1 MPWLF
6 VFIQRE
12 FDMSATI
19 DMSEF
24 SLGNFEKKKLLKACN
39 HLQLFSQLS
48 SMFEELPC
56 SNEKALSNCIDD
68 ELNER
73 LCADEFYDEL
83 QFDLMQE
90 DYDLECEQ
98 ESDEEMFEAFE
109 SGKCDYDYQ
118 LSDEDITMAA
128 LGSDYSITQ
137 LNTEP
142 APLVVTTEPLVDE
155 IVVHRN
161 AHTTQY
167 FLNSAFHLFNYLKS
181 ICSMEGKHQSEA
193 LNAFLAHNHMA
204 LDHLHQLSLAK
215 KSSYERYREEMLKIV
230 TLKDIGSSLFD
241 ITYNMRHIPSY
252 ALPKVQEQVPSSKQ
266 ITLFNTVRVINTNEE
281 PIKRLHYNKVN
292 KLHTSS
298 DCLILDTIHKTNYK
312 LNKMLVFLKQLSPAT
327 TIFHTNIVYDFCS
340 YDFDKQFNSSLSKFI
355 NVMLKPFAMGKHKEN
370 LTPICDLIEK
380 VNPPA
385 FSDPRVKPLYL

>member
-1 MPWLF
+1 
-6 VFIQRE
+6 
-12 FDMSATI
+12 MSATI

-98 ESDEEMFEAFE
+98 DCDEEMFEAFE

-193 LNAFLAHNHMA
+193 LNTFLAHNHMA

>member
-1 MPWLF
+1 
-6 VFIQRE
+6 
-12 FDMSATI
+12 MSATI

-90 DYDLECEQ
+90 DYELECEQ
-98 ESDEEMFEAFE
+98 DCDEEMFEAFE

-193 LNAFLAHNHMA
+193 LNTFLAHNHMA

-355 NVMLKPFAMGKHKEN
+355 NVMLKPFAIGKHKEN
-370 LTPICDLIEK
+370 LTQICDLIEK

>member
-1 MPWLF
+1 
-6 VFIQRE
+6 
-12 FDMSATI
+12 MSATI

-98 ESDEEMFEAFE
+98 DCDEEMFEAFE

-193 LNAFLAHNHMA
+193 LNTFLAHNHMA

-292 KLHTSS
+292 KLHISS

>member
-1 MPWLF
+1 
-6 VFIQRE
+6 
-12 FDMSATI
+12 MSATI

-181 ICSMEGKHQSEA
+181 ICSMEDKHQSET
-193 LNAFLAHNHMA
+193 LNAFLAHNHVA

-312 LNKMLVFLKQLSPAT
+312 LNKMLVFLKQLSPAA

>member
-1 MPWLF
+1 
-6 VFIQRE
+6 
-12 FDMSATI
+12 MSATI

-181 ICSMEGKHQSEA
+181 ICSMESKHQSET

>member
-1 MPWLF
+1 
-6 VFIQRE
+6 
-12 FDMSATI
+12 MSATI

-90 DYDLECEQ
+90 DYELECEQ
-98 ESDEEMFEAFE
+98 DCDEEMFEAFE

-181 ICSMEGKHQSEA
+181 ICSMEDKHQSET

-370 LTPICDLIEK
+370 LTQICDLIEK

>member
-1 MPWLF
+1 
-6 VFIQRE
+6 
-12 FDMSATI
+12 MSATI

-90 DYDLECEQ
+90 DYELECEQ
-98 ESDEEMFEAFE
+98 DCDEEMFEAFE

-181 ICSMEGKHQSEA
+181 ICSMEDKHQSET

-355 NVMLKPFAMGKHKEN
+355 NVMLKPFAIGKHKEN
-370 LTPICDLIEK
+370 LTQICDLIEK

>member
-1 MPWLF
+1 
-6 VFIQRE
+6 
-12 FDMSATI
+12 MSATI

-73 LCADEFYDEL
+73 LSADEFYDDL

-90 DYDLECEQ
+90 DYELDCEQ
-98 ESDEEMFEAFE
+98 DCDEEMFESFE

-181 ICSMEGKHQSEA
+181 ICSMEGKHQSET

-298 DCLILDTIHKTNYK
+298 DRLILDTIHKTNYK
-312 LNKMLVFLKQLSPAT
+312 LNKMLVFLKQLSPAA

-355 NVMLKPFAMGKHKEN
+355 NVMLKPFAIGKHKEN
-370 LTPICDLIEK
+370 LNQICDLIEK

>member
-1 MPWLF
+1 
-6 VFIQRE
+6 
-12 FDMSATI
+12 MSATI

-90 DYDLECEQ
+90 DYELECEQ
-98 ESDEEMFEAFE
+98 DCDEEMFEAFE

-181 ICSMEGKHQSEA
+181 ICSMEDKHQSET
-193 LNAFLAHNHMA
+193 LNAFLAHNHVA

-312 LNKMLVFLKQLSPAT
+312 LNKMLVFLKQLSPAA

-370 LTPICDLIEK
+370 LTQICDLIEK

>member
-1 MPWLF
+1 
-6 VFIQRE
+6 
-12 FDMSATI
+12 MSATI

-73 LCADEFYDEL
+73 LSADEFYDDL

-90 DYDLECEQ
+90 DYELECEQ
-98 ESDEEMFEAFE
+98 ESDEEMFESFE

-181 ICSMEGKHQSEA
+181 ICSMEGKHQSET

-312 LNKMLVFLKQLSPAT
+312 LNKMLVFLKQLSPAA

-355 NVMLKPFAMGKHKEN
+355 NVMLKPFAIGKHKEN
-370 LTPICDLIEK
+370 LNQICDLIEK

>member
-1 MPWLF
+1 
-6 VFIQRE
+6 
-12 FDMSATI
+12 MSATI

-90 DYDLECEQ
+90 DYELECEQ
-98 ESDEEMFEAFE
+98 DCDEEMFEAFE

-181 ICSMEGKHQSEA
+181 ICSMEDKHQSET
-193 LNAFLAHNHMA
+193 LNAFLAHNHVA

-312 LNKMLVFLKQLSPAT
+312 LNKMLVFLKQLSPAA

>member
-1 MPWLF
+1 
-6 VFIQRE
+6 
-12 FDMSATI
+12 MSATI

-73 LCADEFYDEL
+73 LSADEFYDDL

-90 DYDLECEQ
+90 DYELECEQ
-98 ESDEEMFEAFE
+98 ESDEEMFESFE

-181 ICSMEGKHQSEA
+181 ICSMEGKHQSET

-312 LNKMLVFLKQLSPAT
+312 LNKMLVFLKQLSPAA

-340 YDFDKQFNSSLSKFI
+340 FDFDKQFNSSLSKFI
-355 NVMLKPFAMGKHKEN
+355 NVMLKPFAIGKHKEN
-370 LTPICDLIEK
+370 LTQICDLIEK

>member
-1 MPWLF
+1 
-6 VFIQRE
+6 
-12 FDMSATI
+12 MSATI

-90 DYDLECEQ
+90 DYELECEQ
-98 ESDEEMFEAFE
+98 DCDEEMFEAFE

-193 LNAFLAHNHMA
+193 LNTFLAHNHMA

>member
-1 MPWLF
+1 
-6 VFIQRE
+6 
-12 FDMSATI
+12 MSATI

-90 DYDLECEQ
+90 DYELECEQ
-98 ESDEEMFEAFE
+98 DCDEEMFEAFE

-181 ICSMEGKHQSEA
+181 ICSMEDKHQSET
-193 LNAFLAHNHMA
+193 LNAFLAHNHVA

-355 NVMLKPFAMGKHKEN
+355 NVMLKPFAIGKHKEN
-370 LTPICDLIEK
+370 LTQICDLIEK

>member
-1 MPWLF
+1 
-6 VFIQRE
+6 
-12 FDMSATI
+12 
-19 DMSEF
+19 
-24 SLGNFEKKKLLKACN
+24 
-39 HLQLFSQLS
+39 
-48 SMFEELPC
+48 
-56 SNEKALSNCIDD
+56 
-68 ELNER
+68 
-73 LCADEFYDEL
+73 
-83 QFDLMQE
+83 
-90 DYDLECEQ
+90 
-98 ESDEEMFEAFE
+98 
-109 SGKCDYDYQ
+109 
-118 LSDEDITMAA
+118 
-128 LGSDYSITQ
+128 
-137 LNTEP
+137 
-142 APLVVTTEPLVDE
+142 
-155 IVVHRN
+155 
-161 AHTTQY
+161 
-167 FLNSAFHLFNYLKS
+167 
-181 ICSMEGKHQSEA
+181 MEGKHQSET

-312 LNKMLVFLKQLSPAT
+312 LNKMLVFLKQLSPAA

-340 YDFDKQFNSSLSKFI
+340 FDFDKQFNSSLSKFI
-355 NVMLKPFAMGKHKEN
+355 NVMLKPFAIGKHKEN
-370 LTPICDLIEK
+370 LTQICDLIEK

>member
-1 MPWLF
+1 
-6 VFIQRE
+6 
-12 FDMSATI
+12 MSATI

-181 ICSMEGKHQSEA
+181 ICSMEDKHQSET
-193 LNAFLAHNHMA
+193 LNAFLAHNHVA

-355 NVMLKPFAMGKHKEN
+355 NVMLKPFAIGKHKEN
-370 LTPICDLIEK
+370 LTQICDLIEK

>member
-1 MPWLF
+1 
-6 VFIQRE
+6 
-12 FDMSATI
+12 MSATI

-73 LCADEFYDEL
+73 LSADEFYDEL

-90 DYDLECEQ
+90 DYELECEP

-109 SGKCDYDYQ
+109 SSKFDYDYQ

-161 AHTTQY
+161 SNTTQY
-167 FLNSAFHLFNYLKS
+167 FLNSAYHLFNYLKS
-181 ICSMEGKHQSEA
+181 ICSMEGKSQSET
-193 LNAFLAHNHMA
+193 LNAFLSHNHVA
-204 LDHLHQLSLAK
+204 LDHLQQLSLAK
-215 KSSYERYREEMLKIV
+215 KSSYERYREEMLKVV

-266 ITLFNTVRVINTNEE
+266 ITLFNTVRAINTNEE

-340 YDFDKQFNSSLSKFI
+340 FDFDKQFNSSLSKFI
-355 NVMLKPFAMGKHKEN
+355 NVMLKPFAIGKHKEN
-370 LTPICDLIEK
+370 LNQICDLIEK

>member
-1 MPWLF
+1 
-6 VFIQRE
+6 
-12 FDMSATI
+12 MSATI

-90 DYDLECEQ
+90 DYELECEQ
-98 ESDEEMFEAFE
+98 DCDEEMFEAFE

-181 ICSMEGKHQSEA
+181 ICSMEGKHQSET

-312 LNKMLVFLKQLSPAT
+312 LNKMLVFLKQLSPAA

>member
-1 MPWLF
+1 
-6 VFIQRE
+6 
-12 FDMSATI
+12 MSATI

-73 LCADEFYDEL
+73 ISADDFYDEL

-90 DYDLECEQ
+90 NYELECEQ
-98 ESDEEMFEAFE
+98 DCDEEMFEAFE

-181 ICSMEGKHQSEA
+181 ICSMEGKHQSET
-193 LNAFLAHNHMA
+193 LNDFLAHNHMA

-281 PIKRLHYNKVN
+281 SIKRLHYNKVN

-340 YDFDKQFNSSLSKFI
+340 FDFDKQFNSSLSKFI
-355 NVMLKPFAMGKHKEN
+355 NVMLKPFAIGKHKEN
-370 LTPICDLIEK
+370 LNQICDLIEK

>member
-1 MPWLF
+1 
-6 VFIQRE
+6 
-12 FDMSATI
+12 MSATI

-90 DYDLECEQ
+90 DYELECEQ
-98 ESDEEMFEAFE
+98 DCDEEMFEAFE

-193 LNAFLAHNHMA
+193 LNTFLAHNHMA

-312 LNKMLVFLKQLSPAT
+312 LNKMLVFLKQLSPAA

>member
-1 MPWLF
+1 
-6 VFIQRE
+6 
-12 FDMSATI
+12 MSATI

-181 ICSMEGKHQSEA
+181 ICSMESKHQSEA

>member
-1 MPWLF
+1 
-6 VFIQRE
+6 
-12 FDMSATI
+12 MSATI

-90 DYDLECEQ
+90 DYELECEQ
-98 ESDEEMFEAFE
+98 DCDEEMFEAFE

-193 LNAFLAHNHMA
+193 LNTFLAHNHMA

-312 LNKMLVFLKQLSPAT
+312 LNKMLVFLKQLSPAA

-355 NVMLKPFAMGKHKEN
+355 NVMLKPFAIGKHKEN
-370 LTPICDLIEK
+370 LTQICDLIEK

>member
-1 MPWLF
+1 
-6 VFIQRE
+6 
-12 FDMSATI
+12 MSATI

-73 LCADEFYDEL
+73 LSADEFYDEL

-161 AHTTQY
+161 ANTTQY

-181 ICSMEGKHQSEA
+181 ICSMEGKHQSET

-215 KSSYERYREEMLKIV
+215 KSSYERYREAVSYTHL
-230 TLKDIGSSLFD
+230 TLP
-241 ITYNMRHIPSY
+241 T
-252 ALPKVQEQVPSSKQ
+252 
-266 ITLFNTVRVINTNEE
+266 INL
-281 PIKRLHYNKVN
+281 RCR
-292 KLHTSS
+292 SRW
-298 DCLILDTIHKTNYK
+298 
-312 LNKMLVFLKQLSPAT
+312 SPY
-327 TIFHTNIVYDFCS
+327 H
-340 YDFDKQFNSSLSKFI
+340 
-355 NVMLKPFAMGKHKEN
+355 
-370 LTPICDLIEK
+370 
-380 VNPPA
+380 
-385 FSDPRVKPLYL
+385 

>member
-1 MPWLF
+1 
-6 VFIQRE
+6 
-12 FDMSATI
+12 MSATI

-90 DYDLECEQ
+90 DYELECEQ
-98 ESDEEMFEAFE
+98 DCDEEMFEAFE

-181 ICSMEGKHQSEA
+181 ICSMEDKHQSET
-193 LNAFLAHNHMA
+193 LNAFLAHNHVA

-370 LTPICDLIEK
+370 LTQICDLIEK

>member
-1 MPWLF
+1 
-6 VFIQRE
+6 
-12 FDMSATI
+12 MSATI

-48 SMFEELPC
+48 SMFEELPY

-98 ESDEEMFEAFE
+98 DCDEEMFEAFE

-370 LTPICDLIEK
+370 LTQICDLIEK

>member
-1 MPWLF
+1 
-6 VFIQRE
+6 
-12 FDMSATI
+12 MSATI

-90 DYDLECEQ
+90 DYELECEQ
-98 ESDEEMFEAFE
+98 DCDEEMFEAFE

-193 LNAFLAHNHMA
+193 LNAFLDHNHVA

-370 LTPICDLIEK
+370 LTQICDLIEK